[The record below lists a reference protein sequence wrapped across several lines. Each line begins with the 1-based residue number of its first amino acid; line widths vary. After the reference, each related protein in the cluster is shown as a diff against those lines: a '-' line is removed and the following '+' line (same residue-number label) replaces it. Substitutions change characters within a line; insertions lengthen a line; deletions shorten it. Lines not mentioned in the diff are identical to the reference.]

1 MRQSFTVQKPTKG
14 RDGFLYSFKPWF
26 FKLLLESKPR
36 AISWYVYS
44 VKKIYEKIGKKVY
57 FNYDQTLL
65 LDQIFDKSDFAS
77 KSFQQYLLNE
87 ITVTGL
93 ENIILQGITRFH
105 PHEYPEDILKVLNIL
120 AETVDRTIEQE
131 TPKFVDNSG
140 ENVDD

>member
-36 AISWYVYS
+36 AISWYLHS

-87 ITVTGL
+87 ITVRGL
-93 ENIILQGITRFH
+93 ENTVLQGITRFH

-131 TPKFVDNSG
+131 TPKFVDDTG
-140 ENVDD
+140 ENIND

>member
-36 AISWYVYS
+36 AISWYLHS

-65 LDQIFDKSDFAS
+65 LEQTFDESKIAS
-77 KSFQQYLLNE
+77 KTFQGHILSE
-87 ITVTGL
+87 ITVRGL

-131 TPKFVDNSG
+131 IPKFVDNTG
-140 ENVDD
+140 ENVDE

>member
-36 AISWYVYS
+36 AINWYIYS

-65 LDQIFDKSDFAS
+65 LEKTFKESDFAS
-77 KSFQQYLLNE
+77 TSFKALIISE
-87 ITVTGL
+87 ITVRGL
-93 ENIILQGITRFH
+93 ENIILQGVTRFH
-105 PHEYPEDILKVLNIL
+105 PHESPETVLKALNIL
-120 AETVDRTIEQE
+120 ADTIDRTIEQD
-131 TPKFVDNSG
+131 TPKFVDDTG
-140 ENVDD
+140 ENVD